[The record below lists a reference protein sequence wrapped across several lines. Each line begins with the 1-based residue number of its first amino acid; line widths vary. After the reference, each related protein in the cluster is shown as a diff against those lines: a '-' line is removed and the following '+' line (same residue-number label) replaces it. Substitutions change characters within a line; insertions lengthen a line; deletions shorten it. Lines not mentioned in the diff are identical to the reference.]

1 MPDGSWK
8 CEKCNNINYP
18 FRTKCNRQNCGA
30 DKPSES
36 KESPSASQE
45 DTDQVGCM
53 IMMLFFII
61 YLHNAKPSIKSFIHS
76 SLIIC
81 KKICCI
87 LRQFLANKNSNLSHV
102 YLLIVSIKLLHR
114 LIGHCLLFQWVL
126 GRSRVVVQAL
136 LSVGCLKSES
146 CLVLSI
152 IIGCQLGF
160 SVFQWP
166 SRVCY
171 ITCRMVFCLSLFRFA
186 VVSRLNLAKKLQVFY
201 LGWLIL
207 CYWFWSDT
215 KLSKFVNVELVTVH
229 QILNVRSILVFKS
242 WTIFRFHPGKVIMG
256 IRNCFCYGQLFMRPF
271 SLPSLSNVSARQSS
285 CVLMT
290 SSCAS

>member
-45 DTDQVGCM
+45 DTDQVCCM
-53 IMMLFFII
+53 IMMLLLII
-61 YLHNAKPSIKSFIHS
+61 LSAQCEALHQILHSS

-87 LRQFLANKNSNLSHV
+87 LRQFLANKNSNLSHF

-152 IIGCQLGF
+152 IIGSGWVFLSSSDRVEF
-160 SVFQWP
+160 VILPAEWYLSVF
-166 SRVCY
+166 
-171 ITCRMVFCLSLFRFA
+171 I
-186 VVSRLNLAKKLQVFY
+186 
-201 LGWLIL
+201 
-207 CYWFWSDT
+207 
-215 KLSKFVNVELVTVH
+215 
-229 QILNVRSILVFKS
+229 
-242 WTIFRFHPGKVIMG
+242 
-256 IRNCFCYGQLFMRPF
+256 
-271 SLPSLSNVSARQSS
+271 
-285 CVLMT
+285 
-290 SSCAS
+290 